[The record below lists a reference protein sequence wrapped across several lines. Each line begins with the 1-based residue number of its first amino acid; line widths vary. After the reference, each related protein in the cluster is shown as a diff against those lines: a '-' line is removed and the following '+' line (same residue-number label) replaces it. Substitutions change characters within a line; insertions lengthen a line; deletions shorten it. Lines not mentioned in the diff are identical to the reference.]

1 MAELIAFSGMDQAS
15 FIEQQA
21 ERYSLMLEALEECIE
36 AGVSLKT
43 IRTLVIEMG
52 VDMADVG
59 HICNKLIIN
68 GH

>member
-1 MAELIAFSGMDQAS
+1 MDVICFSGMDQAA

-36 AGVSLKT
+36 AGISLKS
-43 IRTLVIEMG
+43 IRTLVVEMG

-59 HICNKLIIN
+59 HICNKLIMN